1 MRRAMSLAA
10 CLLLLLALVAPGRA
24 VAQTSMGVVN
34 GTVTDKTG
42 GLVPGATVTLV
53 SEATNVQSTRQTNQS
68 GYFVFVNVRPGEYT
82 LTVELAGMKTVR
94 MSRFV
99 VGVNETLTRN
109 VSLEVGAVS
118 EVVEVTAQSEL
129 LQTSGAELG
138 NVIEQKVIEDM
149 PLQGRNFTQLLVL
162 TPGVNPV
169 STAQGAGQNGSDTF
183 GMAFEG
189 ASGMPGSYI
198 NNASIQGQQNRSKV
212 FYVDGIINTSVRA
225 GSYVALPDI
234 DSLQEFKVQSHGDK
248 AEFGGV
254 TGGVINMTSKSGSN
268 RFHGSAFGFF
278 RNEGLTARNPYRDV
292 SAGQPTK
299 PPEFKQS
306 QFGVNI
312 GGPIIKDKTFFF
324 ASYDGWRYSDFT
336 QIRHI
341 VPAND
346 NWLNGD
352 FTGFRPIYNPYTTR
366 VVNGVLV
373 RDPFPNNQIPQSL
386 ISPTMQQLLGAYMVR
401 PNLSGNDVVN
411 NFNYVDFR
419 EETNDSNAFQ
429 VRIDHHFSAKDNIF
443 FRWTE
448 RRIKGLLPIGDVGFK
463 TPEAINRNWG
473 GGWYH
478 TFSPNMILEVRGG
491 VATQPTEDAPLE
503 HPAGFGPEQGTALP
517 SLDELQGYAIS
528 WTSPP
533 FWNLPQM
540 GVQGPRPRENPNWN
554 VAADLTWLRGNHN
567 FKAGFQMLRISRLQK
582 NQFGELLFSAD
593 PTRDAKATGSTG
605 DVLASAL
612 LGLAG
617 QIRGYVPDLGFI
629 DFHTSTLSG
638 YVQDQWAIK
647 PNLTMTY
654 GLRYD
659 YITRAYGE
667 SGTFQSGPDF
677 RTGEWLLAL
686 PDTPPVC
693 STVGNQPPCLP
704 KPLDQIPYNQYIR
717 VMGEYNAVLPP
728 IKDNFG
734 PRVGLAWQIN
744 PQTVLR
750 TGYALMWDS
759 MVSRSQ
765 YGQHQF
771 ETWGWP
777 QVSGFDTGTINTIGG
792 AIQPVESFSSLG
804 IGAPR
809 AEPWNSTGYFNAPD
823 RKNAYS
829 HQWNL
834 EIQRQLTKNLMVGV
848 AYVGSYNGRMEYSG
862 RAAAPKTAA
871 IDPATGRRLTP
882 AERNALRPWAHITG
896 DFRYSDSIGMSRYNA
911 FQLKAQQR
919 FAEGF
924 TSMLSYT
931 WSRSVDTSSG
941 WFDAEG
947 GIGGRPVQNYWDID
961 DARATSSYD
970 IPHIL
975 TWASIWELPF
985 GRGKRWLNDGALSWV
1000 LGNWQLSW
1008 MLLARS
1014 GQPMTVTAGGDP
1026 ANLGFSNYSRADL
1039 VGDPH
1044 LDDPTAAM
1052 WFNTAA
1058 FAAPVNAFGNSDRNL
1073 LRAPSFWNVDLT
1085 VQKNI
1090 PFGNGRQVELRVE
1103 AFNVFNHIND
1113 GNPTVDL
1120 TSANFGTITGMASR
1134 PRQVQF
1140 GLRLVY

>member
-1 MRRAMSLAA
+1 VISA
-10 CLLLLLALVAPGRA
+10 APGS
-24 VAQTSMGVVN
+24 AQTSMGSVN
-34 GTVTDKTG
+34 GTVTDSTG
-42 GLVPGATVTLV
+42 GLVPGASVTLV
-53 SEATNVQSTRQTNQS
+53 SEATNVQTVRQTNPS
-68 GYFVFVNVRPGEYT
+68 GYFVFVNVRPGSYT

-94 MSRFV
+94 VARFV

-109 VSLEVGAVS
+109 VRLEVGPVS

-138 NVIEQKVIEDM
+138 NVIEEKVIEDV

-169 STAQGAGQNGSDTF
+169 STAQGAGQNGSENF

-189 ASGMPGSYI
+189 ASGIPGGYV

-212 FYVDGIINTSVRA
+212 YYVDGIINTSVRA

-254 TGGVINMTSKSGSN
+254 TGGVVNMTSKSGSN
-268 RFHGSAFGFF
+268 SFHGSAFGFY

-292 SAGQPTK
+292 SSGQPTK
-299 PPEFKQS
+299 PPEFHQW
-306 QFGVNI
+306 QFGVNV
-312 GGPIIKDKTFFF
+312 GGPIVKDKTFFF
-324 ASYDGWRYSDFT
+324 ASYDGWRYSDQT

-346 NWLNGD
+346 DWLNGD

-386 ISPTMQQLLGAYMVR
+386 ISPTMRQLLQAYMVR
-401 PNLSGNDVVN
+401 PNLSGSDVVN

-419 EETNDSNAFQ
+419 EETYDSNAFQ
-429 VRIDHHFSAKDNIF
+429 IRVDHHFSTKDNVF

-448 RRIKGLLPIGDVGFK
+448 RRNKGLLPIGDVGSK
-463 TPEAINRNWG
+463 TPESINRNWG

-478 TFSPNMILEVRGG
+478 TFSPNMVLEVRGG

-528 WTSPP
+528 WSSPP

-554 VAADLTWLRGNHN
+554 VAADLTWLRGKHN

-582 NQFGELLFSAD
+582 NQFGELIFNAD
-593 PTRDAKATGSTG
+593 PTRNAAGSGATG
-605 DVLASAL
+605 DVLAAAL
-612 LGLAG
+612 LGLPG
-617 QIRGYVPDLGFI
+617 QIRGYVPDVGFI

-638 YVQDQWAIK
+638 YVQDQWSIK
-647 PNLTMTY
+647 PDLTLTY

-659 YITRAYGE
+659 YITRVYGE

-677 RTGEWLLAL
+677 RTGEWLLSV

-693 STVGNQPPCLP
+693 STVQNQPPCLP
-704 KPLDQIPYNQYIR
+704 KPLDQIPYDEYIR
-717 VMGEYNAVLPP
+717 VTGEYNSVLPP

-744 PQTVLR
+744 PKTVLR

-777 QVSGFDTGTINTIGG
+777 QTSGFDTGVINTIGG
-792 AIQPVESFSSLG
+792 AIQPVESFSSLS

-829 HQWNL
+829 HQWHL
-834 EIQRQLTKNLMVGV
+834 EVQRQITRNLMASV

-871 IDPATGRRLTP
+871 IEPGTGRRLTP

-896 DFRYSDSIGMSRYNA
+896 DFRYSDDIGMSKYNA
-911 FQLKAQQR
+911 FQLKVQQR
-919 FAEGF
+919 FSQGF

-931 WSRSVDTSSG
+931 WSQTIDTSSG

-947 GIGGRPVQNYWDID
+947 GIGGRPVQNYWDKG
-961 DARATSSYD
+961 DARALSSYD

-985 GRGKRWLNDGALSWV
+985 GRGKRWLNEGAASWI
-1000 LGNWQLSW
+1000 LGNWQVSW

-1039 VGDPH
+1039 AGDPN
-1044 LDDPTAAM
+1044 LDNPTADK
-1052 WFNTAA
+1052 WFNTDA
-1058 FAAPVNAFGNSDRNL
+1058 FKAPVNAFGNSDRNI
-1073 LRAPSFWNVDLT
+1073 LRAPSYWNVDFTL
-1085 VQKNI
+1085 QKNI
-1090 PFGNGRQVELRVE
+1090 PMGGGRQLELRME
-1103 AFNVFNHIND
+1103 AFNVFNHVND
-1113 GNPTVDL
+1113 GNPNVDI
-1120 TSANFGTITGMASR
+1120 TNANFGKITGMNGRA
-1134 PRQVQF
+1134 RQIQF
-1140 GLRLVY
+1140 GVRLAY

>member
-1 MRRAMSLAA
+1 
-10 CLLLLLALVAPGRA
+10 
-24 VAQTSMGVVN
+24 MGSVN
-34 GTVTDKTG
+34 GTVTDSTG

-53 SEATNVQSTRQTNQS
+53 SEATNIQSVRQTNDS
-68 GYFVFVNVRPGEYT
+68 GYFVFVNVRPGPYT
-82 LTVELAGMKTVR
+82 LTVGLQGMKTAR
-94 MSRFV
+94 LARFV
-99 VGVNETLTRN
+99 VGVNEALVRN
-109 VSLEVGAVS
+109 VRLEVGAVE
-118 EVVEVTAQSEL
+118 EVVEVVAQSEL
-129 LQTSGAELG
+129 LQASSAELG
-138 NVIEQKVIEDM
+138 NVIEEKVIEQM

-169 STAQGAGQNGSDTF
+169 STAQGAGQNGSENF

-189 ASGMPGSYI
+189 ASGIPGGYV

-212 FYVDGIINTSVRA
+212 YYVDGIINTSVRA

-254 TGGVINMTSKSGSN
+254 TGGVVNMTSKSGTN

-324 ASYDGWRYSDFT
+324 ASYDGWRYSDQT

-346 NWLNGD
+346 AWLDGD
-352 FTGFRPIYNPYTTR
+352 FSGFRPIYNPYTTR

-373 RDPFPNNQIPQSL
+373 RDPFPNNQIPPEL
-386 ISPTMQQLLGAYMVR
+386 ISPTMRQILQAYMVR
-401 PNLSGNDVVN
+401 PNLSGSAVVN
-411 NFNYVDFR
+411 NFNYVAFR
-419 EETNDSNAFQ
+419 EETYDSNAFQ
-429 VRIDHHFSAKDNIF
+429 IRIDHHFSAKDNVF

-448 RRIKGLLPIGDVGFK
+448 RRNEGLLPIGDLGFK
-463 TPEAINRNWG
+463 TPESINRNWG

-528 WTSPP
+528 WSSPP

-540 GVQGPRPRENPNWN
+540 GVQGPRPRGNPNWN
-554 VAADLTWLRGNHN
+554 VAADLTWLRGKHN
-567 FKAGFQMLRISRLQK
+567 FKAGFQMLQISRLQK
-582 NQFGELLFSAD
+582 NQFGELIFNAD
-593 PTRDAKATGSTG
+593 PTRDAKATAATG
-605 DVLASAL
+605 DVLAAAL
-612 LGLAG
+612 LGLPG

-638 YVQDQWAIK
+638 YFQDQWAIK
-647 PNLTMTY
+647 PNLTLTY

-659 YITRAYGE
+659 YITRVYGE

-693 STVGNQPPCLP
+693 STVANEPPCLP
-704 KPLDQIPYNQYIR
+704 KSLDQIPYNPYIR
-717 VMGEYNAVLPP
+717 VMGEYNTVLPP

-744 PQTVLR
+744 PETVLR
-750 TGYALMWDS
+750 TGYSLMWDS

-792 AIQPVESFSSLG
+792 AIQPVESFSSLS

-829 HQWNL
+829 HQWHL
-834 EIQRQLTKNLMVGV
+834 EIQRQMTRNLMVSA

-862 RAAAPKTAA
+862 RAAAPKVAA
-871 IDPATGRRLTP
+871 IEPGTGRRLTP

-896 DFRYSDSIGMSRYNA
+896 DFRYSDDIGMSRYNA

-919 FAEGF
+919 FSRGF

-931 WSRSVDTSSG
+931 WSRTVDTSSG

-985 GRGKRWLNDGALSWV
+985 GRGRSRLNEGALSWI
-1000 LGNWQLSW
+1000 LGNWQVSW

-1039 VGDPH
+1039 VGDPNV
-1044 LDDPTAAM
+1044 DSPSADM

-1058 FAAPVNAFGNSDRNL
+1058 FATPVNAFGNSDRNI
-1073 LRAPSFWNVDLT
+1073 LRAPSYWNVDLT
-1085 VQKNI
+1085 LQKNI
-1090 PFGNGRQVELRVE
+1090 PLGSGRQLELRME
-1103 AFNVFNHIND
+1103 AFNVFNRIND

-1120 TSANFGTITGMASR
+1120 TSANFGKITGMNGR
-1134 PRQVQF
+1134 PRQIQF

>member
-1 MRRAMSLAA
+1 
-10 CLLLLLALVAPGRA
+10 
-24 VAQTSMGVVN
+24 
-34 GTVTDKTG
+34 
-42 GLVPGATVTLV
+42 
-53 SEATNVQSTRQTNQS
+53 
-68 GYFVFVNVRPGEYT
+68 
-82 LTVELAGMKTVR
+82 
-94 MSRFV
+94 
-99 VGVNETLTRN
+99 
-109 VSLEVGAVS
+109 
-118 EVVEVTAQSEL
+118 
-129 LQTSGAELG
+129 
-138 NVIEQKVIEDM
+138 
-149 PLQGRNFTQLLVL
+149 
-162 TPGVNPV
+162 
-169 STAQGAGQNGSDTF
+169 
-183 GMAFEG
+183 
-189 ASGMPGSYI
+189 
-198 NNASIQGQQNRSKV
+198 
-212 FYVDGIINTSVRA
+212 
-225 GSYVALPDI
+225 
-234 DSLQEFKVQSHGDK
+234 
-248 AEFGGV
+248 
-254 TGGVINMTSKSGSN
+254 
-268 RFHGSAFGFF
+268 
-278 RNEGLTARNPYRDV
+278 
-292 SAGQPTK
+292 
-299 PPEFKQS
+299 
-306 QFGVNI
+306 
-312 GGPIIKDKTFFF
+312 
-324 ASYDGWRYSDFT
+324 
-336 QIRHI
+336 
-341 VPAND
+341 
-346 NWLNGD
+346 
-352 FTGFRPIYNPYTTR
+352 
-366 VVNGVLV
+366 
-373 RDPFPNNQIPQSL
+373 
-386 ISPTMQQLLGAYMVR
+386 MVR
-401 PNLSGNDVVN
+401 PNLSGSDVVN

-419 EETNDSNAFQ
+419 EETNDANAFQ
-429 VRIDHHFSAKDNIF
+429 IRVDHHFSNKDNIF

-448 RRIKGLLPIGDVGFK
+448 RRIKGLLPIGDLGFK

-478 TFSPNMILEVRGG
+478 MFTPNMVLEVRGG

-517 SLDELQGYAIS
+517 SLNELQGYAIS
-528 WTSPP
+528 WSSPP

-582 NQFGELLFSAD
+582 NQFGELIFNAD
-593 PTRDAKATGSTG
+593 PTRDARATGSTG

-638 YVQDQWAIK
+638 YFQDQWSIK
-647 PNLTMTY
+647 PNLTLTY

-659 YITRAYGE
+659 YITRVYGE

-677 RTGEWLLAL
+677 RTGEWLLSL
-686 PDTPPVC
+686 PETPPVC

-704 KPLDQIPYNQYIR
+704 KPLDQIPYNEHIN
-717 VMGEYNAVLPP
+717 VLGEYNAVLPP

-744 PQTVLR
+744 PETVVR

-792 AIQPVESFSSLG
+792 AVQPVESFSTLG

-823 RKNAYS
+823 RRNAYS
-829 HQWNL
+829 HQWHL
-834 EIQRQLTKNLMVGV
+834 EVQRQLTRNLMVSA

-862 RAAAPKTAA
+862 RAAAPRTAA
-871 IDPATGRRLTP
+871 IAPDGRRLTP
-882 AERNALRPWAHITG
+882 AERNALRPYPYITG
-896 DFRYSDSIGMSRYNA
+896 DFRYSDDIGMSRYNA

-931 WSRSVDTSSG
+931 WSRTVDTSSG

-947 GIGGRPVQNYWDID
+947 GIGGRPVQNYWDKG

-985 GRGKRWLNDGALSWV
+985 GQGKRWLKDGAASWI

-1014 GQPMTVTAGGDP
+1014 GQPATVTAGGDP

-1039 VGDPH
+1039 VGDPDV
-1044 LDDPTAAM
+1044 DDPTADM
-1052 WFNTAA
+1052 WFNTDA
-1058 FAAPVNAFGNSDRNL
+1058 FKAPVNAFGNSDRNVI
-1073 LRAPSFWNVDLT
+1073 RAPSFWNVDFTL
-1085 VQKNI
+1085 QKNI
-1090 PFGNGRQVELRVE
+1090 PLRGASRLELRVE
-1103 AFNVFNHIND
+1103 MFNVFNHIND
-1113 GNPTVDL
+1113 GNPTVDI
-1120 TSANFGTITGMASR
+1120 TNANFGKITGMLSR